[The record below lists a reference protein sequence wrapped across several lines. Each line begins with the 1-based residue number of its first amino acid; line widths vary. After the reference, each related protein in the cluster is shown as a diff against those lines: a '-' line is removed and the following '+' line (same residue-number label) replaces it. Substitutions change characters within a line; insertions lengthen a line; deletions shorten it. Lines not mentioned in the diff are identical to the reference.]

1 MLREVDG
8 KTCSSVSCEGGVSAV
23 GCLTE
28 SYLHMELRSGLPPV
42 LLHHWVAS
50 PDGLVRMR
58 VADARWWRI
67 AFPGKALGKRIWH
80 FRMDKN
86 NVSTRFL
93 HCHNARSRHWL
104 RTQQAHHLLGEEIS
118 PHLSPKWP
126 TLFPQIV
133 SAGSGLPSHWDH
145 HSQRVIQCGNRLFG
159 LTRLR

>member
-80 FRMDKN
+80 FRDIGNGGFPVRKLKS
-86 NVSTRFL
+86 VTR
-93 HCHNARSRHWL
+93 SGSDGT
-104 RTQQAHHLLGEEIS
+104 TQ
-118 PHLSPKWP
+118 
-126 TLFPQIV
+126 F
-133 SAGSGLPSHWDH
+133 
-145 HSQRVIQCGNRLFG
+145 
-159 LTRLR
+159 

>member
-93 HCHNARSRHWL
+93 HCHNARSRHWDIGNGGFPVRKL
-104 RTQQAHHLLGEEIS
+104 KSVTRSGSDGTTQ
-118 PHLSPKWP
+118 
-126 TLFPQIV
+126 F
-133 SAGSGLPSHWDH
+133 
-145 HSQRVIQCGNRLFG
+145 
-159 LTRLR
+159 